1 MCDIKVFLYS
11 ENHNE
16 SYLNYSKKIELKM
29 KTIIYNPTQILTI
42 STNSNNVKKGDEQS
56 DLGLLNDKSIEIEN
70 GIIKRIIDTEKV
82 NKNDYDEL
90 IDATNKVVLPGLIE
104 CHTHSVF
111 AGSRAEEFRMKLDG
125 VPYEEIARQGGG
137 ILSTVKSIRDAS
149 FDELVELSKPKV
161 EYFISQGI
169 TTLEIKS
176 GYGLSFYDEI
186 KILQVF
192 VHLNKIYPI
201 DIISTFLG
209 AHTYP
214 PEYKNDRKK
223 YIDIIVN
230 EMIPYV
236 AEQNLAEFCDAF
248 CESTAFSAKE
258 VDEIFTA
265 AKKNNLKLK
274 LHTEQF
280 NNIGGL
286 DVALKHNAVSVD
298 HLEVFK
304 DEQIELFKNSETV
317 AVLLP
322 GVSFFLDYDY
332 APARK
337 LIENHIPVALATDY
351 NPGSS
356 HIANLNFIM
365 SLAALKMKLSIEEV
379 ITSVTINAARA
390 VKRETEVGSIE
401 VGKKADLAIFDC
413 DNYSEIVYQVGK
425 NICNTTIKNG
435 KIVYEK

>member
-1 MCDIKVFLYS
+1 MKKV
-11 ENHNE
+11 
-16 SYLNYSKKIELKM
+16 
-29 KTIIYNPTQILTI
+29 IYNPAQILTI
-42 STNSNNVKKGDEQS
+42 NTNSANIKRGKEQS
-56 DLGLLNDKSIEIEN
+56 DVGLLTNRSIVTED
-70 GIIKRIIDTEKV
+70 GIISGIVETNKV
-82 NKNDYDEL
+82 NKDDYGEL
-90 IDATNKVVLPGLIE
+90 IDVTGKVVLPGMIE

-125 VPYEEIARQGGG
+125 VAYEEIARQGGG
-137 ILSTVKSIRDAS
+137 ILSTVKSIREAS
-149 FDELVELSKPKV
+149 FDELVELTKSKV
-161 EYFISQGI
+161 DYFISQGI

-186 KILQVF
+186 KMLQVIK
-192 VHLNKIYPI
+192 HLNEIYPI
-201 DIISTFLG
+201 DIVSTFLG

-258 VDEIFTA
+258 VDEIFTS
-265 AKKNNLKLK
+265 AKKNNLQLK

-286 DVALKHNAVSVD
+286 DVALNHNAVSVD

-317 AVLLP
+317 AVVLP

-337 LIENHIPVALATDY
+337 LIENNIPVALATDY

-365 SLAALKMKLSIEEV
+365 SLAALK
-379 ITSVTINAARA
+379 
-390 VKRETEVGSIE
+390 
-401 VGKKADLAIFDC
+401 
-413 DNYSEIVYQVGK
+413 
-425 NICNTTIKNG
+425 
-435 KIVYEK
+435 

>member
-1 MCDIKVFLYS
+1 MKKV
-11 ENHNE
+11 
-16 SYLNYSKKIELKM
+16 
-29 KTIIYNPTQILTI
+29 IYNPAQILTI
-42 STNSNNVKKGDEQS
+42 NTNSANIKRGKDQS
-56 DLGLLNDKSIEIEN
+56 DVGLLTNRSIVTED
-70 GIIKRIIDTEKV
+70 GIIRGIVKTNKV
-82 NKNDYDEL
+82 NKDDYDEL
-90 IDATNKVVLPGLIE
+90 IDVTGKVVLPGLIE

-125 VPYEEIARQGGG
+125 IAYEEIARQGGG
-137 ILSTVKSIRDAS
+137 ILSTVKSIRQAS
-149 FDELVELSKPKV
+149 VEELVKSTKPKID
-161 EYFISQGI
+161 YFISQGI

-186 KILQVF
+186 KMLQVIR
-192 VHLNKIYPI
+192 HLNEIYPI
-201 DIISTFLG
+201 DIVSTFLG

-230 EMIPYV
+230 EMIPHV

-248 CESTAFSAKE
+248 CESTAFNAKE

-265 AKKNNLKLK
+265 AKNNNLELK

-286 DVALKHNAVSVD
+286 DVALKHNAISVD

-317 AVLLP
+317 AVVLP

-337 LIENHIPVALATDY
+337 LIENNIPVALATDY

-390 VKRETEVGSIE
+390 VNRETEIGSIE

-413 DNYSEIVYQVGK
+413 DNYAEIVYQVGK
-425 NICNTTIKNG
+425 NICEMTIKEG
-435 KIVYEK
+435 KVVYKN